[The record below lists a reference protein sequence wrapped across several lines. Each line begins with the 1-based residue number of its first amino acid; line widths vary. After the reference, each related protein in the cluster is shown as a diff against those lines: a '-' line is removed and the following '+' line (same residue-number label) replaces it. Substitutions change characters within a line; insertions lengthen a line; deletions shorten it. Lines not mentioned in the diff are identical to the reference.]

1 MFVLAIDIGT
11 EGARA
16 GVFDETGTRLAD
28 ASASY
33 PTHFPAPGWAEQHP
47 TDWWA
52 AAVQA
57 SRSALAAVGAV
68 RVAAVS
74 VATTASSVVVAGAD
88 GEPLRPALLW
98 MDGRA
103 AQEAARTAHLD
114 HPALQFAG
122 GADSAEW
129 LVPKAM
135 WIAQHEPEIYA
146 AAHRIA
152 ESVDYLTFKLMGD
165 WVGSRM
171 NATCKWNY
179 DHRSEGLPEDLY
191 RELGVAG
198 LSEKLP
204 QRILPVGAIAGE
216 VSARAAGELGIEPGA
231 AVVTGGIDAHLTLV
245 SLWGRSA
252 NPVAIV
258 AGTSNAFIAELDTP
272 VFSPTIWGPYPG
284 ALREDRWLIE
294 GGQISAGAALSW
306 LSERVLGVGRERI
319 GELVARASDVPA
331 GQHGLIVLDHFM
343 GNRTPLRDPKLRG
356 AVLGLTLGTTPE
368 EVYRAT
374 VESVAYGTR
383 QVLESFEQVGVNTT
397 DTFLTGGIRH
407 NPLWL
412 RTTADALG
420 RPVKLVAG
428 ENLTTRALAVLGV
441 AAISGESLEAVA
453 GRFAPECTT
462 IEPDDSATAALDDG
476 YAAYLEATSALTEI
490 SHRLADSAAAR
501 GQRVEVGA

>member
-1 MFVLAIDIGT
+1 MFSLAIDIGT

-16 GVFDETGTRLAD
+16 GVFDASGARLAD
-28 ASASY
+28 ASATYLTSY
-33 PTHFPAPGWAEQHP
+33 PAPGWAEQHP
-47 TDWWA
+47 TDWWR

-57 SRSALAAVGAV
+57 SRTALSEAGVD

-74 VATTASSVVVAGAD
+74 VATTASSVVVVDAA

-103 AQEAARTAHLD
+103 AQEAAETARLD
-114 HPALQFAG
+114 HPALRFSG
-122 GADSAEW
+122 GSDSAEW

-135 WIAQHEPEIYA
+135 WLARNEPETYA

-152 ESVDYLTFKLMGD
+152 ESVDYLTFKLSGA

-179 DHRSEGLPEDLY
+179 DYRKGGLPEELY
-191 RELGVAG
+191 RELGVPG

-204 QRILPVGAIAGE
+204 QEILPVGAIAGE
-216 VSARAAGELGIEPGA
+216 LTAAAAAQLGVAPGA

-245 SLWGRSA
+245 ALWGQSA

-258 AGTSNAFIAELDTP
+258 AGTSNAFIAELTDP
-272 VFSPTIWGPYPG
+272 VFAPTIWGPYPG

-306 LSERVLGVGRERI
+306 LSERVLGVTRNRI
-319 GELVARASDVPA
+319 GDLVERALEVPA
-331 GQHGLIVLDHFM
+331 AGHGLIVLDHFM

-368 EVYRAT
+368 HLYRAT

-383 QVLESFEQVGVNTT
+383 QVLESFEAVGVDTT
-397 DTFLTGGIRH
+397 DTFVSGGIRH

-412 RTTADALG
+412 QTTADVLG
-420 RPVKLVAG
+420 RPVQLVAG
-428 ENLTTRALAVLGV
+428 ENLTTRALAALGV
-441 AAISGESLEAVA
+441 AATSGEPLAEVA
-453 GRFAPECTT
+453 ARFTPECRVV
-462 IEPDDSATAALDDG
+462 EPDPVAAAALDAGYETYRETTAVLTDTHHRLAAATAATERR
-476 YAAYLEATSALTEI
+476 AAVPA
-490 SHRLADSAAAR
+490 
-501 GQRVEVGA
+501 